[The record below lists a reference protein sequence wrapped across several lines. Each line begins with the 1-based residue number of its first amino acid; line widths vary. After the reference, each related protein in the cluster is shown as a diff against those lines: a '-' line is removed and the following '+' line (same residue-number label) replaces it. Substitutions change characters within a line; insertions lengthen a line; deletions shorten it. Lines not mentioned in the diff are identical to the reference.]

1 MTLAQT
7 NSDDKFENKLFGRDY
22 VLDALRGIAAVG
34 VVLFHLTMDSK
45 EPDYGLH
52 LGKSGVQLFF
62 LISGFVIYMSLS
74 KTKSSRDFVI
84 SRFIRLYPTY
94 WACVT
99 FTFLVNA
106 AYLFR
111 HGELTAKYIGYY
123 LANMTM
129 FQHYMGIEN
138 LDPPYWT
145 LIVEMVFYLTMLA
158 FYRLGLLKRIELV
171 GSIVAAICF
180 AIYAVIRLY
189 FPQFYQV
196 ADFIYPLL
204 NHFPLF
210 LAGMCF
216 YLIKFDKSTIIRHT
230 IIICCFL
237 ACIPTFDSLGGSYF
251 FTLTEH
257 ILTIAFW
264 FLIFYLYI
272 YGLLSWI
279 VNRFLV
285 FLGTIS
291 YALYLVHQSI
301 SIKYLKPFFAHKIVG
316 HPWIGNYLTLFIV
329 IAIASV
335 ITFWIEKPAAR
346 FLKTR
351 LTPKTPNR

>member
-1 MTLAQT
+1 MTFTLISFKNTVAK
-7 NSDDKFENKLFGRDY
+7 NPIDRDY

-34 VVLFHLTMDSK
+34 VVLFHITMDSK
-45 EPDYGLH
+45 EPHYGLH

-74 KTKSSRDFVI
+74 KTKSSKNFVI

-99 FTFLVNA
+99 FTFLLNA
-106 AYLFR
+106 AYIFR
-111 HGELTAKYIGYY
+111 HGELTATYFGNY

-129 FQHYMGIEN
+129 FQHYMGIDN

-145 LIVEMVFYLTMLA
+145 LIVEMVFYLTMLG
-158 FYRLGLLKRIELV
+158 FYRIGLLKRIEII
-171 GSIVAAICF
+171 GSILATICF
-180 AIYAVIRLY
+180 IIYAVIRLY
-189 FPQFYQV
+189 SLEFYQT

-210 LAGMCF
+210 LAGICF
-216 YLIKFDKSTIIRHT
+216 YLIKFEKSTLTRH
-230 IIICCFL
+230 IIIVCCFL
-237 ACIPTFDSLGGSYF
+237 ASIPTFESLGGSYF
-251 FTLTEH
+251 FTYAEH

-264 FLIFYLYI
+264 FITFYLYI
-272 YGLLSWI
+272 YGLLGWI
-279 VNRFLV
+279 TNRFLV

-301 SIKYLKPFFAHKIVG
+301 SIKYLKPYFAHKIVG
-316 HPWIGNYLTLFIV
+316 HPWIGNFITLAIV
-329 IAIASV
+329 IAIASA

-346 FLKTR
+346 FLKLR
-351 LTPKTPNR
+351 LSAKNQN